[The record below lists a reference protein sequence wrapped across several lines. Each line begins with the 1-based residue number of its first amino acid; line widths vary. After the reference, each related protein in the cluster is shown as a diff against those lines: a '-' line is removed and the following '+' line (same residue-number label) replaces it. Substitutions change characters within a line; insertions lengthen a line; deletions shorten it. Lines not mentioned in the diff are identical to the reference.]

1 MGNRKSKNSNGGKSN
16 METRGIEPPTFW
28 MPFKRSP
35 NWATSPLGIRF
46 LPISL
51 KSIINVGA
59 VSDEWI
65 DWRFAK
71 KLKIQND
78 IIKGYEKV
86 LRLNEQELKNA
97 DEIIR
102 MYEGIVQYSGKELK
116 DVREAFDATNSVTN
130 LSREEL
136 MGALSRIQELEN
148 ANKKLREESLK
159 FQSG

>member
-1 MGNRKSKNSNGGKSN
+1 MSES
-16 METRGIEPPTFW
+16 IED
-28 MPFKRSP
+28 
-35 NWATSPLGIRF
+35 LQ
-46 LPISL
+46 
-51 KSIINVGA
+51 
-59 VSDEWI
+59 
-65 DWRFAK
+65 K

-102 MYEGIVQYSGKELK
+102 MYEGIIQYSGKDLK
-116 DVREAFDATNSVTN
+116 DVREAFDATNLVTN

-136 MGALSRIQELEN
+136 MGALSRIKELVN